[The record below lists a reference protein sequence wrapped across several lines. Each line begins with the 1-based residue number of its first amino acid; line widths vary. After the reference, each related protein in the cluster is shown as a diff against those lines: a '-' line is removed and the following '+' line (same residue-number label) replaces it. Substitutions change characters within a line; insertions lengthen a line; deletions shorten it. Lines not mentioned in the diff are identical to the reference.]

1 MLRSIRLR
9 NFRSLRDTGDV
20 ELRPI
25 VLLVGGNDTGKSSLL
40 RFFPLLEQTAR
51 AAALTPLLWYADAG
65 DVDFGEFSQT
75 LLRGAADPWIEVSA
89 ATAGPGRRT
98 GWPLQFTA
106 RIVAGQDGRSRVER
120 LVVECLGDS
129 VSLDV
134 APDGGLVAL
143 RLNDVPL
150 PAVAGVRLVQRT
162 PGPILHLE
170 GDELVAFT
178 VERIVEVVAAQV
190 EGKLTLDELVRIVET
205 IAYGP
210 GEHLL
215 ASLGSVRGGRFWRD
229 AMAGVTADGELVCQ
243 IKALAFLRQ
252 LDRALEDLADAVRD
266 HARGVRYL
274 GPFRRPPQ
282 RYHRRTEFGLGQLGR
297 DGSNLAMLLDAL
309 PAAERDAFSAWLRR
323 HFGFGAHAERLGA
336 HVCVMV
342 DQAAQHS
349 LNVADTGCGT
359 AELLP
364 VVAQCWLAGRHPHIP
379 DTGPATTLLAVEQP
393 ELHLHP
399 SRQAPLADMFLA
411 TARALADA
419 GQSACLCIETHS
431 EAMLRRFGQLVAA
444 GAVRPDELTIL
455 RFDPDGDATTV
466 VPLAFAAD
474 GTLPGC
480 PTTSPAS
487 APPASASP
495 AQ

>member
-40 RFFPLLEQTAR
+40 RLFPLLEQTAR
-51 AAALTPLLWYADAG
+51 SAAHTPLLWYTDAG
-65 DVDFGEFSQT
+65 DVDFGDFQQT
-75 LLRGAADPWIEVSA
+75 HLRGAAEPWIELSG

-106 RIVAGQDGRSRVER
+106 RVVAGADGRSRVQH
-120 LVVECLGDS
+120 LAVACLGD
-129 VSLDV
+129 VVELDV
-134 APDGGLVAL
+134 DVDGTLTSLAL
-143 RLNDVPL
+143 NGRPL
-150 PAVAGVRLVQRT
+150 PAVAGVRLAQRA
-162 PGPILHLE
+162 PGPILLIE
-170 GDELVAFT
+170 GDELVAFA

-210 GEHLL
+210 AEQVLT
-215 ASLGSVRGGRFWRD
+215 SLGNVRGGRFWRD
-229 AMAGVTADGELVCQ
+229 AMAAMTADAQLVCQ
-243 IKALAFLRQ
+243 IKSLAFLRQ
-252 LDRALEDLADAVRD
+252 LDRTLEDLDEAVRD

-282 RYHRRTEFGLGQLGR
+282 RFHRRTEFGLGQIQP

-309 PAAERDAFSAWLRR
+309 PTEGREAFSNWLRR
-323 HFGFGAHAERLGA
+323 HFGFGAHAERCGA
-336 HVCVMV
+336 HVTVMV
-342 DQAAQHS
+342 DPSPQRS
-349 LNVADTGCGT
+349 LNVADMGCGT

-364 VVAQCWLAGRHPHIP
+364 VAAQCWLASRHPRLP
-379 DTGPATTLLAVEQP
+379 DTGTAPTLVAVEQP

-399 SRQAPLADMFLA
+399 HRQAPLADMFLA
-411 TARALADA
+411 TARALAEA
-419 GQSACLCIETHS
+419 GLSACLCIETHS
-431 EAMLRRFGQLVAA
+431 EAMLRRFGQLVAE
-444 GAVRPDELTIL
+444 GALRREDVSVLLFETNPTADESTVR
-455 RFDPDGDATTV
+455 
-466 VPLAFAAD
+466 PLAFAPD

-480 PTTSPAS
+480 PTTTPAT
-487 APPASASP
+487 PAE
-495 AQ
+495 